1 MKPSDVEH
9 LATTVILEDGTELIL
24 RPIRPSDREQLAAG
38 FDRLSPQSRSMRFFS
53 ALSTLNDR
61 QLQYFTDIDYVDHFA
76 WVAGVRAPDDSE
88 YGVGVARYIRTS
100 PGATEAEAA
109 VTVIDDYHRRGIG
122 SILLEALAAVALTNG
137 ITTFLLHV
145 RSDNRPMASTM
156 SDLGARSAFS
166 EEAGTLEY
174 RMNLPEVANDVRNT
188 PMWKVFRLVGA
199 GDELVAGPRF
209 DHRRGTHSPDGPARN
224 APSDEQLSDERP
236 T

>member
-9 LATTVILEDGTELIL
+9 LATTVTLDDGTELIL

-38 FDRLSPQSRSMRFFS
+38 FTRLSTESRSMRFFS
-53 ALSTLNDR
+53 ALSALNDR
-61 QLQYFTDIDYVDHFA
+61 QLTYFTDIDYVDHFA
-76 WVAGVRAPDDSE
+76 WVAGVRTPDNSE

-100 PGATEAEAA
+100 PGATDAEAA

-156 SDLGARSAFS
+156 SDLGARPSFS

-174 RMNLPEVANDVRNT
+174 RMNLPEVANDVRDT
-188 PMWKVFRLVGA
+188 PMWKVFKLVGA

-209 DHRRGTHSPDGPARN
+209 DHRRGSPGDDT
-224 APSDEQLSDERP
+224 PSDEQP
-236 T
+236 I